1 VSQKIGEPLKNNI
14 ATELLKDMDRDKY
27 ESYISRFSKPGRRVP
42 INPRNNKKEL
52 PPTIKNDKK
61 EKKAGKAVQ
70 ILQKIKRAT
79 QRQKEKEEIAA
90 ESESEDQFWEEEEEK
105 SSDNK

>member
-1 VSQKIGEPLKNNI
+1 MNLILADFQSLVDVCQLTRE
-14 ATELLKDMDRDKY
+14 TT
-27 ESYISRFSKPGRRVP
+27 
-42 INPRNNKKEL
+42 KKEL